1 MLTDTKLLHSTL
13 THVPLSCT
21 HILNTTTLHRYT
33 QPIHTDVRA
42 YNMSSY
48 LPTSIHSHAHRHVPQ
63 TYKPYH
69 IHSQMLYPYECYT
82 THLASIAT
90 WECDSPGTRS
100 GSILQ
105 GCQCSHVF
113 PDASLHRGTQGNTLM
128 TVCYLWTC
136 VRRTGIFTVH
146 FQPGPEALCYP
157 PCSEMA
163 TLLDIQ

>member
-1 MLTDTKLLHSTL
+1 MEKGIEVCRRGYTWAGVPPHTHPHKHTKMLTDTKLPHSTL

-21 HILNTTTLHRYT
+21 HILNTTTPHRYT

-42 YNMSSY
+42 YNTSSY

-69 IHSQMLYPYECYT
+69 IHSQMLYPYEYYT

-113 PDASLHRGTQGNTLM
+113 PDASLHRGTQA
-128 TVCYLWTC
+128 
-136 VRRTGIFTVH
+136 I
-146 FQPGPEALCYP
+146 P
-157 PCSEMA
+157 
-163 TLLDIQ
+163 